1 MNLRVVIVTGLFS
14 LGGVLLGGLL
24 SPLIQLYLE
33 RHREERAADR
43 AKLLVAAEL
52 LHAQM
57 VQRTVSEGGNW
68 PPIEDL
74 DAFLPTSSWRENR
87 SSIAGRISKDLWVQ
101 IVMAYAQLEI
111 DRSRFATANKIPA
124 TTPLGAEVAKAM
136 KETSNNLG
144 RLRRQLGIGGSWLD
158 EIEKKLKPEP

>member
-1 MNLRVVIVTGLFS
+1 
-14 LGGVLLGGLL
+14 
-24 SPLIQLYLE
+24 
-33 RHREERAADR
+33 
-43 AKLLVAAEL
+43 
-52 LHAQM
+52 M